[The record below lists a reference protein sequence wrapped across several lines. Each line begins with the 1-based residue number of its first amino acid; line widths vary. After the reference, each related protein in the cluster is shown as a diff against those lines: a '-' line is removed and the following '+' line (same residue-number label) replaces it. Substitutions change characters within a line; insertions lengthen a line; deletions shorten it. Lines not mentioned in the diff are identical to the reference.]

1 MPPWIPLIGSWAL
14 PIGGVFLELLLMR
27 VLSNRAKGWLA
38 VFSAMLGF
46 VALVSGWRIPLNGAV
61 QDWILSAWDGP
72 FSLIYRLDGLSF
84 LFAFIALGVGSIILL
99 FSIEYMHH
107 EAGVTR
113 FYALMLVFIAALVH
127 LAFSADWFV
136 IYLSWEVIGLCSFF
150 LIAFWYSQAE
160 AARGARKAL
169 VMTHIAGYGLLAF
182 SIIGYARTGV
192 SVWID
197 PRFATGLSSGILLL
211 AFVAAMAKSVQFPL
225 HTWIPDAMAA
235 PTPVSALLHAA
246 CYVTAGVYL
255 LARLRGILVWPPLFQ
270 GVFIAVATL
279 TMLVGALFALVQ
291 TDLKRLLAFSTVSQ
305 VGYMMLGLGIGTPLG
320 VAAGLLL
327 CLNHAL
333 FKGGLFLCVGKVQHE
348 CGSRDMNRLGGLAGQ
363 MPLTTLN
370 WLVLAAS
377 ISGLPLLSGFVSK
390 WLLYH
395 AALQS
400 GQLIPAVV
408 AWLVSVLTV
417 FYFLKASS
425 SVFFGERQT
434 PQTLPANPNPWMER
448 AIGLLAGGSLLLGI
462 APQLAF
468 TYLINPLLPHLGLNP
483 VEGISWLGVRLA
495 GGEWYAS
502 LGLMMA
508 ILALGLGGA
517 VYLIWQPARRV
528 TISAETAV
536 LAAGGV
542 FSGGEPLSSPARL
555 SAGDFSQLIQEQ
567 WNEFYRLANP
577 DRLYR
582 AMWRLL
588 LRLAQVTE
596 SLSQLLERRARWS
609 LVAFSA
615 VGVFLLFLFKPS
627 LIATDGV
634 FHHTPAWFIGWLS
647 MAGLGCLSVA
657 FCVALRGNQL
667 LLLLLSILTALGSL
681 LIAAPLWNFLLL
693 ESAALLTFGLLWLH
707 LTDKKAAQVYL
718 FAVLLSAVFNFA
730 ALQTMQ
736 TQPALAMI
744 VFLLGV
750 GIKIALV
757 PFYVWLPRLAGA
769 VSAPLLGLIIGVVDV
784 AAFAEIANFSQRAP
798 VLFSLQTPCI
808 WLGLLSALGG
818 ALAMLAQRD
827 MKRLLAFSTL
837 EDMGI
842 LIIAIALGQELGMQ
856 AAYLGAAAHA
866 VGKVLLFVS
875 LSRVEADG
883 NLKPSAG
890 GLVLFYP
897 FSSAAFVVGF
907 LAVLGA
913 PPLVG
918 YLARWRIY
926 LLSFQTSPW
935 LLGGLLL
942 SSSLALLAYGRTLLE
957 FWWGSPA
964 RQPTGAQDLSP
975 CREPLGFRLII
986 ILLILLLLLG
996 GVFPSLLLG

>member
-1 MPPWIPLIGSWAL
+1 MPPWIPLIASWAL
-14 PIGGVFLELLLMR
+14 PIGGVLLELLLVR

-38 VFSAMLGF
+38 VLSSAFGF
-46 VALVSGWRIPLNGAV
+46 LALISGWRMILNGTV
-61 QDWILSAWDGP
+61 QDRFLSAWDGP

-84 LFAFIALGVGSIILL
+84 LFAFIALGVGSVILL
-99 FSIEYMHH
+99 FSIEYMQH
-107 EAGVTR
+107 ESGATR
-113 FYALMLVFIAALVH
+113 FYALMLLFIAMLVH
-127 LAFSADWFV
+127 LVFSADWFV
-136 IYLSWEVIGLCSFF
+136 VYLSWEVIGLCSFF
-150 LIAFWYSQAE
+150 LIAFWYTQAE

-182 SIIGYARTGV
+182 AIIGYARSGV

-197 PRFATGLSSGILLL
+197 PRFATSLTTGILLL
-211 AFVAAMAKSVQFPL
+211 ALVAAMAKSVQFPL

-255 LARLRGILVWPPLFQ
+255 IARLRSLAPWPPLFQ
-270 GVFIAVATL
+270 GVLIAVATL
-279 TMLVGALFALVQ
+279 TMLVGALFALIQ

-305 VGYMMLGLGIGTPLG
+305 VGYMMLGLGLGTPLG

-333 FKGGLFLCVGKVQHE
+333 FKGGLFLCAGKVQHE
-348 CGSRDMNRLGGLAGQ
+348 CGSRDLNRLGGLASL
-363 MPLTTLN
+363 MPWTAFN

-395 AALQS
+395 AALQA
-400 GQLIPAVV
+400 GQIVPAVV
-408 AWLVSVLTV
+408 AWLVSILTV

-434 PQTLPANPNPWMER
+434 PQTPAERTHPWMER
-448 AIGLLAGGSLLLGI
+448 AIGFLAGGSLLLGI

-468 TYLINPLLPHLGLNP
+468 SYLINPLLPASGLAP
-483 VEGISWLGVRLA
+483 IEGISWLGVRLA

-502 LGLMMA
+502 LGLGMA
-508 ILALGLGGA
+508 ILALALGGA
-517 VYLIWQPARRV
+517 VYLIWQPARQIAISGEVQV
-528 TISAETAV
+528 TAG
-536 LAAGGV
+536 GGV

-555 SAGDFSQLIQEQ
+555 SATDFSQLLQEQ
-567 WNEFYRLANP
+567 WNEVYRLADP
-577 DRLYR
+577 DRFYR
-582 AMWRLL
+582 VVWRWL
-588 LRLAQVTE
+588 LRFAQVIE
-596 SLSQLLERRARWS
+596 NLSQFLERRAGWS

-615 VGVFLLFLFKPS
+615 LGALLLALFKPS
-627 LIATDGV
+627 GSATAGV
-634 FHHTPAWFIGWLS
+634 FHHAPAWLLGWLS
-647 MAGLGCLSVA
+647 LAGLGCLSVA

-667 LLLLLSILTALGSL
+667 LLLLLSILTALGGL
-681 LIAAPLWNFLLL
+681 LLPAPPWNFLLL
-693 ESAALLTFGLLWLH
+693 EGAALLAFGLLWLH
-707 LTDKKAAQVYL
+707 LNDKKAAQIYL
-718 FAVLLSAVFNFA
+718 FAVLLSAVFTFA
-730 ALQTMQ
+730 ALQMMPA
-736 TQPALAMI
+736 QPALATI

-769 VSAPLLGLIIGVVDV
+769 ASAPVLGLIIGVVDV
-784 AAFAEIANFSQRAP
+784 AAFAEVVNFSQRAP
-798 VLFSLQTPCI
+798 LLFSQPAPWL

-827 MKRLLAFSTL
+827 LKRLLAFSTL

-842 LIIAIALGQELGMQ
+842 LITAVALGQELGVQ
-856 AAYLGAAAHA
+856 GAYLGAAVHA

-883 NLKPSAG
+883 NLQPSVG
-890 GLVLFYP
+890 GLARFYP
-897 FSSAAFVVGF
+897 FSSAGFVVGF

-913 PPLVG
+913 PPFAG

-926 LLSFQTSPW
+926 LLSFETSPW

-957 FWWGSPA
+957 FWWGSSD
-964 RQPTGAQDLSP
+964 RQAGGSPDLLP
-975 CREPLGFRLII
+975 CREPLGFRLTVV
-986 ILLILLLLLG
+986 LLVILLLLG
-996 GVFPSLLLG
+996 GLFPGLLLS